1 MSLHESVVDA
11 ESWTNETSRMWSLG
25 WAKAAQLSALDFDD
39 PSSRNVPFVYAA
51 RDYFYSRVLRQHM
64 SRKPET
70 RELDGAKSYGTRE
83 FRETILGLLTLADE
97 MIKPHHGMLLMGTL
111 TSTRILT
118 WRMSVTS
125 TSITEEPNPTGI
137 L

>member
-70 RELDGAKSYGTRE
+70 RELDEAKSYGTCE
-83 FRETILGLLTLADE
+83 FRETVLVLLTLADE
-97 MIKPHHGMLLMGTL
+97 MIKPHHSMLLTGTR
-111 TSTRILT
+111 TRTRMST

-125 TSITEEPNPTGI
+125 TSITKEPNPIGI